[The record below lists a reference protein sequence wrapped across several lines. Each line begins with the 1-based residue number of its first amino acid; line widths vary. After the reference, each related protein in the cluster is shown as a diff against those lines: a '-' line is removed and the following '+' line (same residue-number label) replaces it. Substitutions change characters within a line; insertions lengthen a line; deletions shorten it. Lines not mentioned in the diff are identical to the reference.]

1 MGVGFQQPLGGQPRL
16 AHKSRHGVR
25 AGGAA
30 APGFGVVVQHRIDD
44 GAGAAVVHDV
54 GDGLRAAQGAGQRRP
69 LAAAVPTGAER
80 TQRK

>member
-54 GDGLRAAQGAGQRRP
+54 GDGSGDGIEKGLDVRIHGRQQ
-69 LAAAVPTGAER
+69 LTIYIF
-80 TQRK
+80 K